1 MRLQNTALDPAT
13 ISTAR
18 NNKVGWYENRERQVN
33 LINKLQS
40 STLHIGDSMVAGL
53 SRYKNV

>member
-18 NNKVGWYENRERQVN
+18 NNKVGWYENRER
-33 LINKLQS
+33 
-40 STLHIGDSMVAGL
+40 
-53 SRYKNV
+53 